1 MAVIFAPQ
9 EIQNARNAQLKKF
22 ATSKKKR
29 ELIQE
34 KEVTNIF
41 ALLTRQYAFSKHLAL

>member
-22 ATSKKKR
+22 ATSKKK
-29 ELIQE
+29 
-34 KEVTNIF
+34 
-41 ALLTRQYAFSKHLAL
+41 TRIDTGKRSN